1 MLKDLKITEFLD
13 ELSSNSP
20 APGGGS
26 TAALAAATAASLT
39 CMVFNL
45 TIDKKVYNE
54 SSAEIQSEIKLQLE
68 KASKLNTLFIELMDK
83 DSEAFTDVIT
93 AFKMPK
99 ETEEEKTKRQ
109 VAIQKG
115 YVVALEV
122 PLELATKAYGLYS
135 SIEVAAAYGN
145 KNAISDAGV
154 AALMLQAAIEGAI
167 LNVNIN
173 LSNIK
178 DKEFKE
184 KVLEHCNKIIKDGM
198 MRKEEIMVVVNSKI
212 TN

>member
-1 MLKDLKITEFLD
+1 MLKNLKITEFLE
-13 ELSSNSP
+13 ELSSSSP

-45 TIDKKVYNE
+45 TIGKKVYNE
-54 SSAEIQSEIKLQLE
+54 ATLEIQSEIKLHLE
-68 KASKLNTLFIELMDK
+68 KASKLNVLFIELMDK

-93 AFKMPK
+93 ALKMPK
-99 ETEEEKTKRQ
+99 ETEEEKVKRG

-115 YVVALEV
+115 YIVALEV
-122 PLELATKAYGLYS
+122 PLELATVAYGLYS

-154 AALMLQAAIEGAI
+154 AALMLQSAIESAI
-167 LNVNIN
+167 LNVKIN

-178 DKEFKE
+178 DERFKE
-184 KVLEHCNKIIKDGM
+184 KAIEHCNKIIEDGM
-198 MRKEEIMVVVNSKI
+198 MRKEEIMSVVHSKI
-212 TN
+212 

>member
-1 MLKDLKITEFLD
+1 MLKDLKMTEFLE

-26 TAALAAATAASLT
+26 TAAFAAATAASLT

-45 TIDKKVYNE
+45 TIGKKAYNE
-54 SSAEIQSEIKLQLE
+54 ASEEIQSEIKLQLE
-68 KASKLNTLFIELMDK
+68 KASKLNALFIELMDK

-99 ETEEEKTKRQ
+99 ETEEEKEKREA
-109 VAIQKG
+109 AIQKG

-122 PLELATKAYGLYS
+122 PLELATAAYGLYS
-135 SIEVAAAYGN
+135 SIEAAAAYGN

-154 AALMLQAAIEGAI
+154 AALMLQSAIEGAI
-167 LNVNIN
+167 LNVKIN
-173 LSNIK
+173 LSSIK
-178 DKEFKE
+178 DESFKE
-184 KVLEHCNKIIKDGM
+184 KALQHCNKIIKDGI
-198 MRKEEIMVVVNSKI
+198 MRKEEIIRVVHSKI
-212 TN
+212 

>member
-1 MLKDLKITEFLD
+1 MLKDLKVTEFLD
-13 ELSSNSP
+13 ELSSSSP

-45 TIDKKVYNE
+45 TIGKKVYNE
-54 SSAEIQSEIKLQLE
+54 ASVEIQSEIKLHLE
-68 KASKLNTLFIELMDK
+68 KASKLNVLFIELMDK
-83 DSEAFTDVIT
+83 DSEAFTAVIT

-99 ETEEEKTKRQ
+99 ETEEEKVNREA
-109 VAIQKG
+109 AIQKG

-122 PLELATKAYGLYS
+122 PLELAAKAYGLYS

-154 AALMLQAAIEGAI
+154 AALMLQSAIEGAI
-167 LNVNIN
+167 LNVKIN
-173 LSNIK
+173 LASIK
-178 DKEFKE
+178 DESFKE
-184 KVLEHCNKIIKDGM
+184 KALEHCNMIIKDGI
-198 MRKEEIMVVVNSKI
+198 MRKEEIMSVVQSKI
-212 TN
+212 

>member
-1 MLKDLKITEFLD
+1 MLKDLKITEFLE
-13 ELSSNSP
+13 ELSSKAP

-26 TAALAAATAASLT
+26 TAAFAAATAASLT

-45 TIDKKVYNE
+45 TIGKKVYNE
-54 SSAEIQSEIKLQLE
+54 ASSEVQSEIKLQLE
-68 KASKLNTLFIELMDK
+68 RASKLNALFIELMDK

-99 ETEEEKTKRQ
+99 ETEEEKVKREA
-109 VAIQKG
+109 AIQKG

-154 AALMLQAAIEGAI
+154 AALMLQSAIEGAI
-167 LNVNIN
+167 LNVKIN
-173 LSNIK
+173 LSN
-178 DKEFKE
+178 DKISE
-184 KVLEHCNKIIKDGM
+184 VPN
-198 MRKEEIMVVVNSKI
+198 
-212 TN
+212 